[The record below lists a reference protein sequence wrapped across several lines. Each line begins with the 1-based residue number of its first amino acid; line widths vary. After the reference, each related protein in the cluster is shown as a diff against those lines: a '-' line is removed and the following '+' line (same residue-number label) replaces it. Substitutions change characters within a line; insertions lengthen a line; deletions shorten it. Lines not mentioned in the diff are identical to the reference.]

1 MSACADGNKSLD
13 DIFVSGWGTVTTSF
27 SVVTLALVAR
37 VHLKGNTVHSPGLP
51 RLCHPSSLS
60 PASAIHSTPSSPPP
74 KSQPDRSALVARVHG
89 CERYG
94 DWYTKEESVA
104 VVTTSFL
111 DPPSTSP

>member
-1 MSACADGNKSLD
+1 MSACADGNKSVD
-13 DIFVSGWGTVTTSF
+13 DIFVSGWGTATTSF

-74 KSQPDRSALVARVHG
+74 KSQSDRSG
-89 CERYG
+89 
-94 DWYTKEESVA
+94 
-104 VVTTSFL
+104 L
-111 DPPSTSP
+111 DPGIHVSIERADGWILGSSPRMTSEYEVRGVC